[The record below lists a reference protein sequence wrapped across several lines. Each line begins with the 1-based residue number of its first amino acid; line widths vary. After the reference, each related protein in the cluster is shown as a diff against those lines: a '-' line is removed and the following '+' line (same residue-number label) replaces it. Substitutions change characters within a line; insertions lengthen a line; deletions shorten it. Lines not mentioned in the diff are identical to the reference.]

1 MFVLRKG
8 IFLLGF
14 IGDGDVERIHGRK
27 EKPMIVEI
35 RDLVDGR
42 LTTIAEK
49 SNPYEVRIT
58 IGSIVY
64 WLSDIGIGGL
74 QVRASK
80 AMRFVPGAMN
90 AIVIEGVDES

>member
-1 MFVLRKG
+1 
-8 IFLLGF
+8 
-14 IGDGDVERIHGRK
+14 
-27 EKPMIVEI
+27 MIVEI

-49 SNPYEVRIT
+49 SNPCEVRIT

-64 WLSDIGIGGL
+64 RLSDICIGGL
-74 QVRASK
+74 QVRTNR

-90 AIVIEGVDES
+90 AMVIECSDE